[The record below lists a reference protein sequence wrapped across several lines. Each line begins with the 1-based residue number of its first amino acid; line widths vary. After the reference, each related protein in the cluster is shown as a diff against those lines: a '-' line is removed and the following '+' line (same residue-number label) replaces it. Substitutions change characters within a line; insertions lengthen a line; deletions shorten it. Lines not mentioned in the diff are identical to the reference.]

1 MTVNRKVTGTTSS
14 IPSGL
19 AIGVLSA
26 VVTTFMGIL
35 LASIL
40 IDNEIIKWR
49 QSGYAVMIILIISSW
64 IGAEVAANKIKRRRL
79 MVCVVSAIGYFV
91 ALLMITGLFFGG
103 KYSGVGES
111 GLLIL
116 CGSTLGIIVKYPGKS
131 ERKRRKIR
139 RRHG

>member
-1 MTVNRKVTGTTSS
+1 MTVNRKVTGTSLP

-26 VVTTFMGIL
+26 VLTTFTGTL

-40 IDNEIIKWR
+40 IDKEIIMWG

-64 IGAEVAANKIKRRRL
+64 IGAEVTANKIKRRRV
-79 MVCVVSAIGYFV
+79 MVCVASGVGYFI

-131 ERKRRKIR
+131 ERKQRK
-139 RRHG
+139 

>member
-1 MTVNRKVTGTTSS
+1 MTVNRKVTGTASS

-19 AIGVLSA
+19 VIGALSA
-26 VVTTFMGIL
+26 VVTTFIGTL

-40 IDNEIIKWR
+40 IDNEIIKWSN
-49 QSGYAVMIILIISSW
+49 SGYAVMIILIISSW
-64 IGAEVAANKIKRRRL
+64 TGAEIAANKIKRKRVL
-79 MVCVVSAIGYFV
+79 ICMTSGICYFIT
-91 ALLMITGLFFGG
+91 LLVITGLIFGG

-116 CGSTLGIIVKYPGKS
+116 CGSTLGIIAKYPRKS

-139 RRHG
+139 R